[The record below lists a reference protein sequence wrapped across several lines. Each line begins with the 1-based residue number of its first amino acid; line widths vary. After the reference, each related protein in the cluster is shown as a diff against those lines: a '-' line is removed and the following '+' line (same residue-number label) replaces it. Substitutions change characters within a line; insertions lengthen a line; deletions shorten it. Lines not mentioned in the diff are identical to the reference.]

1 MHIID
6 QYAYA
11 NRIRA
16 VDPGQKAAIAGLAL
30 LLCLALNKPVVGVLA
45 LLWMW
50 GLTTF
55 WAGLPPRTFG
65 RVILAE
71 GLFLLLSVLG
81 ILVSFSFS
89 PPPLT
94 GWRWQMGDLWLSSS
108 PAAVNMALHLVT
120 RSLGAAAA
128 MNFLALTTPLVDL
141 VDLLRRL
148 RCPLLLI
155 DLMTLIYRFIFV
167 LLESLD
173 EMYTAQASRLGY
185 VNFRRGI
192 MSAGLLGSQLF
203 IDAYRRSQRLQ
214 VALESRGYTGDL
226 KVLPASYQFDRRLWG
241 LGMGMTVSL
250 LLVWGWFR

>member
-16 VDPGQKAAIAGLAL
+16 VDPGQKAALTGLAIVLCL
-30 LLCLALNKPVVGVLA
+30 LLNQPLVSLLALA
-45 LLWMW
+45 WMW

-55 WAGLPPRTFG
+55 WAGLPARTFG

-71 GLFLLLSVLG
+71 GFFLVLSVSG
-81 ILVSFSFS
+81 ILVSFSLAS
-89 PPPLT
+89 PPAT
-94 GWRWQMGDLWLSSS
+94 GWHWQIGPIWASSS
-108 PAAVNMALHLVT
+108 PAALELGLKLVT
-120 RSLGAAAA
+120 RSLGAAGA

-141 VDLLRRL
+141 VDLMRRL

-167 LLESLD
+167 LLESLNH
-173 EMYTAQASRLGY
+173 MYTAQSSRLGY

-192 MSAGLLGSQLF
+192 ISAGLLGSQLF
-203 IDAYRRSQRLQ
+203 IDAYQRSQRLQ
-214 VALESRGYTGDL
+214 IALDSRGYAGDL
-226 KVLPASYQFDRRLWG
+226 KVLPTTYQYDRRLWG
-241 LGMGMTVSL
+241 LGTGMLASL
-250 LLVWGWFR
+250 LLVWGWL